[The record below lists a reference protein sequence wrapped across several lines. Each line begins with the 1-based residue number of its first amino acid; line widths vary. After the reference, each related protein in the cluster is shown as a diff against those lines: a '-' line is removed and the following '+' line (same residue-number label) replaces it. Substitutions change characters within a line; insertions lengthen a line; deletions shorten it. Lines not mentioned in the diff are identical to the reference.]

1 MSYRRDVRYDPNS
14 GVRVDDEQI
23 PLPIEMVYNSFTD
36 AITNTDTITGEKSYY
51 QNGPKHFNRIYFKY
65 PPEWKTSNIGEK
77 IIGVRN
83 MKISIRKRMQL
94 NFVLYIRK
102 YRQDKFNELAKGLY
116 PDDEPYDLD
125 DDKIQNVVNR
135 MNREDINTFSI
146 VYTNDIFE
154 DVNDFIEDLY
164 YKIDR
169 NNLYTMLLYRILD
182 SEQSKDEKIAA
193 IEQLDK
199 DKDNYYLMCLRNDVP
214 FYLYNN
220 ANGFLDVQDFVVNE
234 EIGDKIMLS
243 FGSTQNYFDE
253 FYVDFLITSN
263 NGDVTYKK
271 FYQWDDEHNE
281 PLPYSAMYP
290 GDLDENDR
298 FEFDTACYFNLGTTN
313 PNRNSL
319 EYVTKF
325 HRELIFENIMTS
337 LECEVAASFASQ
349 SNHNIIGR
357 TNETFQPIKYYKL
370 LDNDDKFWIEFYDR
384 NEIDVPVT
392 FNDFVMFTMDVV
404 FLQNRKL
411 LYN

>member
-23 PLPIEMVYNSFTD
+23 PLPIEMVYNSLTE
-36 AITNTDTITGEKSYY
+36 AINNTDTITGEKSYY

-146 VYTNDIFE
+146 AYTNDIFE

-357 TNETFQPIKYYKL
+357 TNETFQPIKYYKIN
-370 LDNDDKFWIEFYDR
+370 DDDDKFWIEFYDR
-384 NEIDVPVT
+384 NEITVPVA

-411 LYN
+411 LYS

>member
-1 MSYRRDVRYDPNS
+1 MSYRRDVQYDPNS
-14 GVRVDDEQI
+14 GVRVDSEQI

-36 AITNTDTITGEKSYY
+36 AITDTDPSTGEKSYY

-146 VYTNDIFE
+146 AYTNDIFE

-357 TNETFQPIKYYKL
+357 TNETFQPIKYYKIN
-370 LDNDDKFWIEFYDR
+370 DDDDKFWIEFYDR
-384 NEIDVPVT
+384 NEITVPVA

-411 LYN
+411 LYS

>member
-146 VYTNDIFE
+146 AYTNDIFE

-357 TNETFQPIKYYKL
+357 TNETFQPIKYYKIN
-370 LDNDDKFWIEFYDR
+370 DDDDKFWIEFYDR
-384 NEIDVPVT
+384 NEITVPVA

-411 LYN
+411 LYS